1 MHQSAENIKF
11 IRLVTGEDIIT
22 EIKSDENSFTLV
34 KPLKIVY
41 ALGEKPGVI
50 SIGLVQ
56 WIFPDVVASQ
66 EMSVKDRDILTMS
79 DPSLDMLKSYRSS
92 IKRLEKNLSFE
103 FMSEEETMSLDEEY
117 DEKRL
122 SDDEFDVLE
131 DLIES
136 MKKRDK
142 GSLH

>member
-22 EIKSDENSFTLV
+22 EIKPDENNYTLV

-66 EMSVKDRDILTMS
+66 EMSIKDRDILTMS
-79 DPSLDMLKSYRSS
+79 DPSLDMLKSYQSS

-103 FMSEEETMSLDEEY
+103 FVDESRSMGLDDYEETTPE
-117 DEKRL
+117 
-122 SDDEFDVLE
+122 EFDVLE

>member
-22 EIKSDENSFTLV
+22 EIKSDENSFTFV

-103 FMSEEETMSLDEEY
+103 FVDKSSSMGLDDYEEPTPE
-117 DEKRL
+117 
-122 SDDEFDVLE
+122 EFDVLE

>member
-1 MHQSAENIKF
+1 MHQPLENIKF

-66 EMSVKDRDILTMS
+66 EMSIKDRDIITMS

-117 DEKRL
+117 DEKQL

>member
-22 EIKSDENSFTLV
+22 EIKPDENNYTLV

-66 EMSVKDRDILTMS
+66 EMSIKDRDILTMS

-103 FMSEEETMSLDEEY
+103 FVDESRSMGLDDYEETTPE
-117 DEKRL
+117 
-122 SDDEFDVLE
+122 EFDVLE

>member
-22 EIKSDENSFTLV
+22 EIKSDENNYTLV

-56 WIFPDVVASQ
+56 WVFPDVVASQ
-66 EMSVKDRDILTMS
+66 EMPIKDRDIITMS

-103 FMSEEETMSLDEEY
+103 FIDESRNMGLDDYEETTPE
-117 DEKRL
+117 
-122 SDDEFDVLE
+122 EFDVLE

>member
-103 FMSEEETMSLDEEY
+103 FVDGSESMGLDDYEEPTPE
-117 DEKRL
+117 
-122 SDDEFDVLE
+122 EFDVLE

>member
-22 EIKSDENSFTLV
+22 EIKPDENNYTLV

-66 EMSVKDRDILTMS
+66 EMSIKDRDILTMS

-92 IKRLEKNLSFE
+92 IKRLENNLSFE
-103 FMSEEETMSLDEEY
+103 FVDDSKSMGLDDYEETTPE
-117 DEKRL
+117 
-122 SDDEFDVLE
+122 EFDVLE